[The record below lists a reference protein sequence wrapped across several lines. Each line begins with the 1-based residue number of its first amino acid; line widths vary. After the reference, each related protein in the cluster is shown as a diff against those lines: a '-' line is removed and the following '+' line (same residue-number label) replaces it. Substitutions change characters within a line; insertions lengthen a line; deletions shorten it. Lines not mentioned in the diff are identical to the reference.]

1 MLAWIPHAL
10 SLGPICG
17 FSTLEYT
24 MCKVL
29 TVVFFEMLYKLK
41 MACTTVQRNVMGHK
55 MVLPCHKGEINLHPT
70 LV

>member
-41 MACTTVQRNVMGHK
+41 MACT
-55 MVLPCHKGEINLHPT
+55 
-70 LV
+70 